1 MSSTRKGYKSFTVTN
16 ISYKGFYPDLDLQ
29 FEDSIGKTILDKW
42 LGSDY
47 TKETDT
53 RSISFTGLT
62 SNQRQTVKSKA
73 REIYPEYIK
82 SSSKRIP
89 GTE

>member
-1 MSSTRKGYKSFTVTN
+1 MSRTREGYKSFTITN

-29 FEDSIGKTILDKW
+29 FEDSIGKTILGKW

-47 TKETDT
+47 TKDTDI
-53 RSISFTGLT
+53 RSISFTDLT
-62 SNQRQTVKSKA
+62 SNQREIVKSKA
-73 REIYPEYIK
+73 KEIYPEYIK
-82 SSSKRIP
+82 SSSRRIP